1 MEYIESYQATTER
14 EAAKAV
20 LKISQYCKV
29 TMLEDDDDKTK
40 VTGFKV
46 DWGDQILRRNEWV
59 NLIYDRKNG
68 ILKDIV
74 ITKESL

>member
-1 MEYIESYQATTER
+1 
-14 EAAKAV
+14 
-20 LKISQYCKV
+20 
-29 TMLEDDDDKTK
+29 MLEDDDDKTK